1 MGGDARQTAS
11 GDAGATR
18 KDRGFMPGKVAK
30 IGTFSDWIGLF
41 DEWRKEIGVNRDEI
55 AEFKFDTLY
64 GAIETEEIQFGH
76 FKSRRKWE
84 NLRQI
89 PTQQMRDALL
99 NMIVYQGDTECAS
112 VEQQRHLFETA
123 PTDWDRRAITR
134 VMIEEMRH
142 GWQMCALLIEHFGY
156 SGKVEAQKMLE
167 RRAFE
172 NKRLLGA
179 FNVDVDNW
187 MDFFTYTDFVD
198 RDGKFQLQML
208 KYSAFA
214 PLGRSMSYMLREEAF
229 HMGTGNDGLRR
240 IVEAGVIPAWLIQK
254 YLNKWISSSYDLFGT
269 DHSSSAH
276 WAYVWGIKGRYDEP
290 KNDRQA
296 DLDDLN
302 DYNRHLYRDEVA
314 GLIDRFNSVLK
325 TGEPKLYAPDI
336 KFNRAIGRWAGQKF
350 HAKTGEPL
358 DDKAYEQHLSEY
370 MPSAEDKK
378 LLLAFVVAKKTHALN
393 AVGVFENGIIRTTP
407 ASELIYTMA
416 DPPNILGATQCLD
429 MLGVMSLLQSGRVH
443 LGFLGAAEVDRFGN
457 LNSTEVRGP
466 KGLVRLPGSGGAC
479 DIASL
484 AQRFVVLLEH
494 SKKRLP
500 ERVLY
505 ITSPGNGEGRGWRKR
520 VGLPQGGPSAVIT
533 TKAVLRFAENGGAYF

>member
-1 MGGDARQTAS
+1 
-11 GDAGATR
+11 
-18 KDRGFMPGKVAK
+18 MPGKVAK
-30 IGTFSDWIGLF
+30 IGTFSEWQGLF

-55 AEFKFDTLY
+55 ASFHFDTLY

-76 FKSRRKWE
+76 FKGNRKWE

-99 NMIVYQGDTECAS
+99 NMIVYQGDTEFAS

-123 PTDWDRRAITR
+123 PTDWDRRALSR

-142 GWQMCALLIEHFGY
+142 GWQMCALLLDHFGY

-172 NKRLLGA
+172 NERLLGA

-240 IVEAGVIPAWLIQK
+240 IVQAGIIPGWLIQK
-254 YLNKWISSSYDLFGT
+254 YLNKWISCSYDLFGT

-290 KNDRQA
+290 QNPETAQ
-296 DLDDLN
+296 LDDLN
-302 DYNRHLYRDEVA
+302 DYNRNLYRNEVS
-314 GLIDRFNSVLK
+314 GLIDRLNAFLK
-325 TGEPKLYAPDI
+325 PGERPLYAPDL
-336 KFNRAIGRWAGQKF
+336 KFNRAIGRFSAQKF
-350 HAKTGEPL
+350 HAGTGEPL
-358 DDKAYEQHLSEY
+358 SDKEYEQHLSEVL
-370 MPSAEDKK
+370 PTDEDKK
-378 LLLAFVVAKKTHALN
+378 LLL
-393 AVGVFENGIIRTTP
+393 
-407 ASELIYTMA
+407 ELIA
-416 DPPNILGATQCLD
+416 NEKHWIAEKEGARDP
-429 MLGVMSLLQSGRVH
+429 
-443 LGFLGAAEVDRFGN
+443 FLTIGEPRKSAIN
-457 LNSTEVRGP
+457 L
-466 KGLVRLPGSGGAC
+466 
-479 DIASL
+479 
-484 AQRFVVLLEH
+484 
-494 SKKRLP
+494 
-500 ERVLY
+500 
-505 ITSPGNGEGRGWRKR
+505 
-520 VGLPQGGPSAVIT
+520 
-533 TKAVLRFAENGGAYF
+533 

>member
-1 MGGDARQTAS
+1 
-11 GDAGATR
+11 
-18 KDRGFMPGKVAK
+18 MPGKVVK

-55 AEFKFDTLY
+55 ASFQFDTLF
-64 GAIETEEIQFGH
+64 GAIETDEIQFGH
-76 FKSRRKWE
+76 FQGKKKWE

-99 NMIVYQGDTECAS
+99 NMIVYQGDTEFAS

-142 GWQMCALLIEHFGY
+142 GWQMCALLVEHFGY

-240 IVEAGVIPAWLIQK
+240 IVQAGVIPGWLMQK

-290 KNDRQA
+290 KNDKQA

-314 GLIDRFNSVLK
+314 GLIARFNAVLK
-325 TGEPKLYAPDI
+325 PGEAKLYAPDI
-336 KFNRAIGRWAGQKF
+336 KFNRMIGKWAGQKF
-350 HAKTGEPL
+350 HPQTGQPL
-358 DDKAYEQHLSEY
+358 EEKEYEQLLPTL
-370 MPSAEDKK
+370 MPTAADKK
-378 LLLAFVVAKKTHALN
+378 LLLEIIANEKNWIVPKEGARDP
-393 AVGVFENGIIRTTP
+393 FETI
-407 ASELIYTMA
+407 
-416 DPPNILGATQCLD
+416 
-429 MLGVMSLLQSGRVH
+429 
-443 LGFLGAAEVDRFGN
+443 AEPRKSAIN
-457 LNSTEVRGP
+457 L
-466 KGLVRLPGSGGAC
+466 
-479 DIASL
+479 
-484 AQRFVVLLEH
+484 
-494 SKKRLP
+494 
-500 ERVLY
+500 
-505 ITSPGNGEGRGWRKR
+505 
-520 VGLPQGGPSAVIT
+520 
-533 TKAVLRFAENGGAYF
+533 

>member
-1 MGGDARQTAS
+1 
-11 GDAGATR
+11 
-18 KDRGFMPGKVAK
+18 MPGKVAK
-30 IGTFSDWIGLF
+30 IGTFSEWVGLF

-55 AEFKFDTLY
+55 ASFQFDTLF
-64 GAIETEEIQFGH
+64 GAIETDEIQFGAY
-76 FKSRRKWE
+76 KGRPKWQ
-84 NLRQI
+84 NLRQM
-89 PTQQMRDALL
+89 PTQQMRDALM
-99 NMIVYQGDTECAS
+99 NMIVYQGDTEFAS

-123 PTDWDRRAITR
+123 PTDWDRKALTR

-142 GWQMCALLIEHFGY
+142 GWQMCALLVEHFGY

-240 IVEAGVIPAWLIQK
+240 IVEAGVIPPWLIQK

-290 KNDRQA
+290 QNQTEA

-302 DYNRHLYRDEVA
+302 DYNRILYQKEVA
-314 GLIDRFNSVLK
+314 GLIERFNSFLK
-325 TGEPKLYAPDI
+325 PGTKKLYAPDI
-336 KFNRAIGRWAGQKF
+336 KFNRAIGKYAGQKF
-350 HAKTGEPL
+350 HAENGDPL
-358 DDKAYEQHLSEY
+358 DDKTYDQHMKEY

-378 LLLAFVVAKKTHALN
+378 LLL
-393 AVGVFENGIIRTTP
+393 EIIANEKNWIAEKQGARDPLTTIAEP
-407 ASELIYTMA
+407 RKSAI
-416 DPPNILGATQCLD
+416 NI
-429 MLGVMSLLQSGRVH
+429 
-443 LGFLGAAEVDRFGN
+443 
-457 LNSTEVRGP
+457 
-466 KGLVRLPGSGGAC
+466 
-479 DIASL
+479 
-484 AQRFVVLLEH
+484 
-494 SKKRLP
+494 
-500 ERVLY
+500 
-505 ITSPGNGEGRGWRKR
+505 
-520 VGLPQGGPSAVIT
+520 
-533 TKAVLRFAENGGAYF
+533 

>member
-1 MGGDARQTAS
+1 
-11 GDAGATR
+11 
-18 KDRGFMPGKVAK
+18 MPGKVAK
-30 IGTFSDWIGLF
+30 IGTFSDWVGLF
-41 DEWRKEIGVNRDEI
+41 DDWRKEIGVNHDEI
-55 AEFKFDTLY
+55 ASFKFDTLF
-64 GAIETEEIQFGH
+64 GAIETEEIQFGSY
-76 FKSRRKWE
+76 KGRRKWE
-84 NLRQI
+84 NLRQV
-89 PTQQMRDALL
+89 PTQQMRDALI
-99 NMIVYQGDTECAS
+99 NMIVYQGDTEFAS
-112 VEQQRHLFETA
+112 VEQQRYLFESS

-142 GWQMCALLIEHFGY
+142 GWQMCALLVEHFGY

-240 IVEAGVIPAWLIQK
+240 IVQAGIIPGWLIQK

-290 KNDRQA
+290 KNEREA

-314 GLIDRFNSVLK
+314 GLIERFNSVLK
-325 TGEPKLYAPDI
+325 AGEAKLYAPDI
-336 KFNRAIGRWAGQKF
+336 KFNRMIGRWANQKV
-350 HAKTGEPL
+350 HPQTGAQLE
-358 DDKAYEQHLSEY
+358 DKEY
-370 MPSAEDKK
+370 DQQLPEFLPSAEDKK
-378 LLLAFVVAKKTHALN
+378 LLLEIIANEKNWIAKKEGARDP
-393 AVGVFENGIIRTTP
+393 FETI
-407 ASELIYTMA
+407 
-416 DPPNILGATQCLD
+416 
-429 MLGVMSLLQSGRVH
+429 
-443 LGFLGAAEVDRFGN
+443 AEPRKSAIN
-457 LNSTEVRGP
+457 L
-466 KGLVRLPGSGGAC
+466 
-479 DIASL
+479 
-484 AQRFVVLLEH
+484 
-494 SKKRLP
+494 
-500 ERVLY
+500 
-505 ITSPGNGEGRGWRKR
+505 
-520 VGLPQGGPSAVIT
+520 
-533 TKAVLRFAENGGAYF
+533 